1 MWPCIM
7 NESVGTALELR
18 NGSRE
23 VVRELERIACNPG
36 LFIKE
41 WREQP
46 IIMRVRKIVSF
57 HSILFILFNYLFI
70 NQTGLF
76 FHK

>member
-1 MWPCIM
+1 MWPCII
-7 NESVGTALELR
+7 NDSVGVALELR

-23 VVRELERIACNPG
+23 VVREIEKIGCSPG

-46 IIMRVRKIVSF
+46 VLMKVRKIVSL
-57 HSILFILFNYLFI
+57 HIYLFI
-70 NQTGLF
+70 NPVL
-76 FHK
+76 